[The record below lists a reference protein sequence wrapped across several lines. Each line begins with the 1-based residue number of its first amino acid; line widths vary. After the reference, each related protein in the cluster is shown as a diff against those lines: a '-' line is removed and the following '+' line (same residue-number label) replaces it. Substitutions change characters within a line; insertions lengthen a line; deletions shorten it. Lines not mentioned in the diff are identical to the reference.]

1 MAKIS
6 IAVTAF
12 KIEENYL
19 RSCLDSV
26 LQQTLQDIEILL
38 IVDPVDES
46 CNRVCV
52 EYAGKDDR
60 IRLMQEKD
68 EGYCVWRNY
77 AIERASSKWLMYVD
91 GDDYIAP
98 ENCEV
103 VYQKAE
109 KDNPDIL
116 FWGATKIYEGSDKQV
131 PYVSFHEDIE
141 VFTPELKE
149 LLQMKLLVGDLGFY
163 PAISAKAATGVI
175 WNKLYNREFLMREQL
190 RLNPAVNRAEDVV
203 FNMNAYEKADRIV
216 FMNRC
221 FYYYRQHAASGVHR
235 YHDHGIDVFEGALRE
250 FRAFITE
257 HHKSD
262 KFMQIYYMRCIF
274 FFLDDMKIDFLHP
287 DNPKSFGEK
296 LAEMKSVLAAD
307 PYREAIEHIDLS
319 MVSGAKKIPVWLLK
333 HGCIRL
339 LYIFFAFYCK
349 LGD

>member
-1 MAKIS
+1 MAKLS
-6 IAVTAF
+6 VAVTAF
-12 KIEENYL
+12 QIEENYL
-19 RSCLDSV
+19 RICLDSI
-26 LQQTLQDIEILL
+26 LQQTMQEIEILL
-38 IVDPVDES
+38 IVDPADEE

-52 EYAGKDDR
+52 EYAGRDTR

-77 AIERASSKWLMYVD
+77 AIERASAKWLMYVD

-98 ENCEV
+98 DNCEI

-109 KDNPDIL
+109 REQPDIL
-116 FWGATKIYEGSDKQV
+116 FWGAVKVFEGSNKQV
-131 PYVSFHEDIE
+131 PYVSFYQDIE
-141 VFTPELKE
+141 NFTPELRE

-175 WNKLYNREFLMREQL
+175 WNKLYNREFLLRENL

-203 FNMNAYEKADRIV
+203 FNMNAYEKADKII

-235 YHDHGIDVFEGALRE
+235 YHDHGINVFEGALRE
-250 FRAFITE
+250 FRNFIAE

-262 KFMQIYYMRCIF
+262 RFLQIYYMRCIF

-287 DNPKSFGEK
+287 DNPKAFGTK
-296 LAEMKSVLAAD
+296 IKEMKQIAAAD
-307 PYREAIEHIDLS
+307 PYLEAITHIDMS
-319 MVSGAKKIPVWLLK
+319 MVSGAKKIPFWLLK
-333 HGCIRL
+333 HGQFRL
-339 LYIFFAFYCK
+339 LYIFFALYCR
-349 LGD
+349 LGG